1 MLCGA
6 ERLRAVGA
14 TGWRRVGTIGDRL
27 ACVSLAADEP
37 TMRSAR
43 RAPTRPGALA
53 ARALLACAG
62 TTFLVAPMMVLCAPA
77 WSSSEAAPEPIER
90 GELRN
95 GASYVVQRVENAPE
109 GQISLRLVVMRGAS
123 ADPIGAS
130 GAAHVLSHA
139 LWDGAMDRLEERAR
153 AGDANA
159 SSLLR
164 AMGGRQHAHRGAPI
178 DMFAMSFEFDLSD
191 ASEPVVR
198 EALRV
203 LSEIASLE
211 GLDEGSFEEAR
222 AKTLNEL
229 RGWAGASLR
238 VNQRATKAIFEPMGI
253 APGPYVGREGEVAAL
268 GFDTVRGVA
277 SSLFTRAGMT
287 LVGVASD
294 VDAALLRDG
303 FGGALA
309 DPAPFCPVFVTPETA
324 GARGVALRDAEASSI
339 VVETV
344 RVERGRFD
352 AREALLRGAGAEAV
366 RRRVEIATERLVGDR
381 ALGGF
386 IVMSKPFSPGAMG
399 APDVWLS
406 IVHAM
411 GSPNAPEGW
420 AHAMGVVT
428 TELRRIELHGFGEGE
443 SRLAFE
449 RALEGVRREAS
460 NERAGSTR
468 DIADRL
474 SMRVAHGQDLVSAD
488 REARDAEAMLD
499 GASAEDLR
507 AVVVRAFLG
516 EGEFERREFVAL
528 VAGNSADETL
538 TDGAALR
545 AARTALTGDAGA
557 PDRARVEPASISQL
571 EDASA
576 GRGGVVEVRVDP
588 ASDVL
593 TMTLSNNVVA
603 HHRAMREGSGQVV
616 IEATV
621 GGGEIDEIEGVIRG
635 TTDAAL
641 SAWRDPATAAMSS
654 RAISDAIAGKG
665 IRVRAWSEQD
675 TVRLSVR
682 APSEYVEEAALLAG
696 ALLRS
701 PRVEAA
707 SLERWRQAA
716 LDRASTANVQPFERL
731 RSDLWVIAQ
740 GGDDPRVSF
749 PDGDDAARV
758 TTEDAQAWLDGLL
771 ATGSVEVAIVGDI
784 ERARAAEIVAR
795 AFAAGRERPGLSSGT
810 DRADLPARRAGRIES
825 DVVVESLSPHGAA
838 LVGVF
843 IEDGS
848 GATDWAL
855 GEIAA
860 RALSARV
867 RGVLMGDLAIA
878 NEARAMWLPMDG
890 WRGFSLLYTPMVA
903 PKERLDDAAG
913 AAWSEFERLAR
924 EGLTASELET
934 ARESVRRSLASDLDE
949 PEAWARALSGA
960 MRRGHGASALLAR
973 RDAALNATSED
984 VRAFVASAME
994 RGSVRTLVRP
1004 VSPERVPE

>member
-1 MLCGA
+1 MFRVAL
-6 ERLRAVGA
+6 RLRVDGA
-14 TGWRRVGTIGDRL
+14 TPCRWVGTIGDRL

-37 TMRSAR
+37 TMRRAR
-43 RAPTRPGALA
+43 RAPFWPGAFA

-62 TTFLVAPMMVLCAPA
+62 TTILVAPMALCAHA
-77 WSSSEAAPEPIER
+77 RASTEDAPGPIER

-95 GASYVVQRVENAPE
+95 GASYVVQRVENAPD
-109 GQISLRLVVMRGAS
+109 GQMSIRLVVMRGAS

-130 GAAHVLSHA
+130 GATHVLSHA
-139 LWDGAMDRLEERAR
+139 LWDGAMDRLEERAG
-153 AGDANA
+153 AGDASA

-178 DMFAMSFEFDLSD
+178 DMFSMSFEFDLSD

-203 LSEIASLE
+203 LTEIVSLE
-211 GLDEGSFEEAR
+211 GLDEASFSEAR
-222 AKTLNEL
+222 AATLNEL
-229 RGWAGASLR
+229 RGWAGAPLR

-253 APGPYVGREGEVAAL
+253 APGPYVGRETEVAAL
-268 GFDTVRGVA
+268 GFDAVREVA
-277 SSLFTRAGMT
+277 SSLFTRSGMT

-294 VDAALLRDG
+294 VNVGLLRDG
-303 FGGALA
+303 FSVELP

-324 GARGVALRDAEASSI
+324 GARGVALRDAEASSV

-366 RRRVEIATERLVGDR
+366 RRRIEIASEPFVGDE

-411 GSPNAPEGW
+411 GSPNAPGGW
-420 AHAMGVVT
+420 AHGMGVVA

-449 RALEGVRREAS
+449 RALESVRRDAS

-474 SMRVAHGQDLVSAD
+474 SMRVAHGQGLISAE
-488 REARDAEAMLD
+488 REALEAEAMLE

-507 AVVVRAFLG
+507 SVVVRAFLG
-516 EGEFERREFVAL
+516 EGELERREFVAL
-528 VAGNSADETL
+528 AAGNSADETL

-545 AARTALTGDAGA
+545 IATRALTGDAGA

-576 GRGGVVEVRVDP
+576 ARGGVDEVRVDP

-641 SAWRDPATAAMSS
+641 SAWRDPATMTLSS

-682 APSEYVEEAALLAG
+682 APSEYAEEAALLAG

-707 SLERWRQAA
+707 TLERWRQSA
-716 LDRASTANVQPFERL
+716 LDRASMADVQPFERL

-758 TTEDAQAWLDGLL
+758 TADDAQAWLDGML

-784 ERARAAEIVAR
+784 ERGKAAEIAAR
-795 AFAAGRERPGLSSGT
+795 AFASGHARPALSSGS

-843 IEDGS
+843 IDDAS
-848 GATDWAL
+848 GATDWAV

-860 RALSARV
+860 RALSVRV
-867 RGVLMGDLAIA
+867 RGVLAGDLAIA

-903 PKERLDDAAG
+903 PKERLDDAAA

-924 EGLTASELET
+924 EGLTPGELET
-934 ARESVRRSLASDLDE
+934 ARESLRRSLASDLDE

-973 RDAALNATSED
+973 RDAALNATAED

-1004 VSPERVPE
+1004 VNPEKRPE

>member
-1 MLCGA
+1 M
-6 ERLRAVGA
+6 
-14 TGWRRVGTIGDRL
+14 RR
-27 ACVSLAADEP
+27 
-37 TMRSAR
+37 AR
-43 RAPTRPGALA
+43 RARTCLRALA
-53 ARALLACAG
+53 ARTLLACAG
-62 TTFLVAPMMVLCAPA
+62 TTTLVAPVVLCASA
-77 WSSSEAAPEPIER
+77 RASSDAAASSIER

-95 GASYVVQRVENAPE
+95 GASYVAQRVENAPA
-109 GQISLRLVVMRGAS
+109 GQISLRMVVVRGAS
-123 ADPIGAS
+123 ADPIGSS

-139 LWDGAMDRLEERAR
+139 LWDGAMDRLEERAK
-153 AGDANA
+153 AGDASA

-178 DMFAMSFEFDLSD
+178 DMFSMSFEFDLSD
-191 ASEPVVR
+191 ASGPVVR

-203 LSEIASLE
+203 LGEIASLE
-211 GLDEGSFEEAR
+211 GLDEASFTEAR
-222 AKTLNEL
+222 ATTLNEL
-229 RGWAGASLR
+229 RGWAGAPLR

-253 APGPYVGREGEVAAL
+253 APGPYVGREGEVASL
-268 GFDTVRGVA
+268 GFETVREVA
-277 SSLFTRAGMT
+277 SSLFTRTGVT
-287 LVGVASD
+287 LVAVASEVD
-294 VDAALLRDG
+294 VAALREG
-303 FGGALA
+303 FGVALA
-309 DPAPFCPVFVTPETA
+309 DPAPFCPVFVTPDSV
-324 GARGVALRDAEASSI
+324 GARGVALRDAEASSV

-344 RVERGRFD
+344 RVERGRID

-366 RRRVEIATERLVGDR
+366 RRRLDIASETLVGDE
-381 ALGGF
+381 ALGEF

-399 APDVWLS
+399 TPDVWLS

-411 GSPNAPEGW
+411 GSPKAPGGW
-420 AHAMGVVT
+420 AHGMGVVA
-428 TELRRIELHGFGEGE
+428 TELRRIELHGFGDGE
-443 SRLAFE
+443 ARLAFE
-449 RALEGVRREAS
+449 RALEGVRRDAS

-474 SMRVAHGQDLVSAD
+474 SMRVAHGQDLVVAE
-488 REARDAEAMLD
+488 REARDAEAMLA

-516 EGEFERREFVAL
+516 EGEFDRREFVAL
-528 VAGNSADETL
+528 AAGNSADETL
-538 TDGAALR
+538 SDDAALR
-545 AARTALTGDAGA
+545 VAKGALTRDVAA
-557 PDRARVEPASISQL
+557 PDRASVEPASIAQL
-571 EDASA
+571 EDVSA
-576 GRGGVVEVRVDP
+576 ERGGVVEVRIDP

-621 GGGEIDEIEGVIRG
+621 GGGEIDEIEGVVRG

-641 SAWRDPATAAMSS
+641 SAWRDPSTAGLSS

-682 APSEYVEEAALLAG
+682 APSEYAEEAALLVG

-701 PRVEAA
+701 PRVEASA
-707 SLERWRQAA
+707 LERWRQSAME
-716 LDRASTANVQPFERL
+716 RASMAEVQPFERL
-731 RSDLWVIAQ
+731 RSDLWMIAQ

-758 TTEDAQAWLDGLL
+758 TTEDAQSWLDGML

-784 ERARAAEIVAR
+784 DRARASAIAGR
-795 AFAAGRERPGLSSGT
+795 AFAPGDARPALASGT
-810 DRADLPARRAGRIES
+810 DREDLPARRAGRIES
-825 DVVVESLSPHGAA
+825 DIVVESLSPHGAA

-843 IEDGS
+843 IDDAS
-848 GATDWAL
+848 SATDWAV

-860 RALSARV
+860 RALSSRV
-867 RGVLMGDLAIA
+867 RGVLTGDLAIA
-878 NEARAMWLPMDG
+878 NEARAMWLPMEG
-890 WRGFSLLYTPMVA
+890 WKGYSLLYTPMVA

-934 ARESVRRSLASDLDE
+934 ARESLRRSLATDLDE
-949 PEAWARALSGA
+949 PEAWARSLSGSI
-960 MRRGHGASALLAR
+960 RRGQGASALLAR
-973 RDAALNATSED
+973 RDAALNATADD

-994 RGSVRTLVRP
+994 RGSVRTVVRP
-1004 VSPERVPE
+1004 VSPESRPD